1 MTAYVIARVDIKDRD
16 KYQKYLDVT
25 PSIIKKFDG
34 IVIARSEEPLT
45 FEGSD
50 ENRRIILIQFSSIEK
65 AKEFYYSPE
74 YQNARKLRKEAATGE
89 MIVVDGL

>member
-1 MTAYVIARVDIKDRD
+1 MTAYVIARADIKDRD
-16 KYQKYLDVT
+16 RYQKYLDVT
-25 PSIIKKFDG
+25 PSIIKKYG
-34 IVIARSEEPLT
+34 GVVIACSENPLT

-65 AKEFYYSPE
+65 AKEFYHSPE
-74 YQNARKLRKEAATGE
+74 YQKARKLRTEAATGE